1 MKYFLAPAV
10 AYLAPALYLFVLG
23 LLATRSSKSSSLK
36 ATFSTLQNMLFLAT
50 MVASNIFF
58 NGFYTSLRSIGLALT
73 IFIFLLLSGI
83 LSKSGTF
90 AIPIALSALPI
101 TAWAGFLPGF
111 IVISI
116 LAVAKLVRVAG
127 TDYVK
132 TLATDTADS
141 LGAPGI
147 LSGTS
152 LKVSLGNL
160 PVPDEKGLQD
170 NSPAGEAKRIKIN
183 VSLYLGLS
191 LAITG
196 ILSLLIR

>member
-1 MKYFLAPAV
+1 
-10 AYLAPALYLFVLG
+10 
-23 LLATRSSKSSSLK
+23 
-36 ATFSTLQNMLFLAT
+36 MLFLAT

-58 NGFYTSLRSIGLALT
+58 NGFYTSLRSLGLALT

-152 LKVSLGNL
+152 LKVSFGNL